1 MEPYA
6 SSTSE
11 LIAELFEY
19 QSNEMDAINK
29 IEATA
34 MLAGIIVD
42 TRNFSLRTGSRT
54 FDAASYLQS
63 NGADTVLI
71 QKSLK
76 EDLDTYLLRSHLLQT
91 MEFVNGN
98 LAIVHGEDEKIYDT
112 VVAAQTADTML
123 SMEAVDASFV
133 VTKRQDGRVGI
144 SARSLGQYN
153 VQTIMEKLGGGGH
166 LSNAATQIENT
177 TVHEVVERLKAVIDP
192 KKNQGR
198 GIINESCIFRG
209 R

>member
-1 MEPYA
+1 MRHPLP
-6 SSTSE
+6 E

-91 MEFVNGN
+91 MEFVNGKPRN
-98 LAIVHGEDEKIYDT
+98 
-112 VVAAQTADTML
+112 
-123 SMEAVDASFV
+123 
-133 VTKRQDGRVGI
+133 RPWR
-144 SARSLGQYN
+144 R
-153 VQTIMEKLGGGGH
+153 
-166 LSNAATQIENT
+166 
-177 TVHEVVERLKAVIDP
+177 
-192 KKNQGR
+192 
-198 GIINESCIFRG
+198 
-209 R
+209 